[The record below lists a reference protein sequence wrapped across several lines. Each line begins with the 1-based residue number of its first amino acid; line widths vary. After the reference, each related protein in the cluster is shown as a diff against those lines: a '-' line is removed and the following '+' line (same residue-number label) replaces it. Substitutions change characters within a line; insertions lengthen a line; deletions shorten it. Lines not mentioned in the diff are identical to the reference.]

1 MGHSPIVVT
10 GSSGTIGTELVKRLD
25 DRGADVYPVDYVG
38 NRWSDRIDDL
48 TTQVD
53 LRDSDALGDLPSDAK
68 TVIHLGARARVHDLV
83 KDPKGARDNIEM
95 TFNVLEYARKN
106 DIEDV
111 VFASSREIYGN
122 TGKVVYSEEDT
133 FVNKAESPYTAS
145 KVGGESFA
153 NAYENCYGI
162 NSCILRFSNVYGR
175 YDASD
180 RVVPLF
186 IAQATAGESL
196 TVYGEDKVLDF
207 THLDDCVDGII
218 GVLDNY
224 EKVQSTTLNIAS
236 GEGSSILEVAKRIA
250 SSVDD
255 PVNVDVRSNRTG
267 EVSRYVADI
276 SKAKKL
282 INYDPSHSLS
292 DGIEQTISWYRER
305 PHLFEEIRSNR

>member
-1 MGHSPIVVT
+1 MNASPIIVT

-25 DRGADVYPVDYVG
+25 DRGADVSPVDYVG

-48 TTQVD
+48 TTKVD
-53 LRDSDALGDLPSDAK
+53 LRESGALDDLPPDAE

-83 KDPKGARDNIEM
+83 EDPKGARDNIEM

-106 DIEDV
+106 DIEDI
-111 VFASSREIYGN
+111 VFASSREVYGN

-180 RVVPLF
+180 RVIPLF
-186 IAQATAGESL
+186 IAQASAGEPL

-207 THLDDCVDGII
+207 THLDDCVDGIL

-236 GEGSSILEVAKRIA
+236 GEGSSILEVAKQIA
-250 SSVDD
+250 SSVDRE
-255 PVNVDVRSNRTG
+255 VDIDIQSSRTG

-282 INYDPSHSLS
+282 IDYSPEYSLS
-292 DGIEQTISWYRER
+292 DGINRTTDWYQDRA
-305 PHLFEEIRSNR
+305 HLFEEIHST